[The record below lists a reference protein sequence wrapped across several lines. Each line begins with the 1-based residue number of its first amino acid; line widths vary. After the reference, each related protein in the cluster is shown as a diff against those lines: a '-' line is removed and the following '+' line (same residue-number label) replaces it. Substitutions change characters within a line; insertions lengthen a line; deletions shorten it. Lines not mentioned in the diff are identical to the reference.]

1 MKNDDLK
8 ACPFCGNKPYFTEST
23 VSCDYDG
30 FQDCIIT
37 IKCNCGV
44 SMHKRCTVY
53 PSGEKLGMNAIDMW
67 NRRIS
72 E

>member
-30 FQDCIIT
+30 FQDFSIT
-37 IKCNCGV
+37 IKCACGA
-44 SMHKRCTVY
+44 SMQKYHTVY
-53 PSGEKLGMNAIDMW
+53 PDGTHPTMSAIDMW
-67 NRRIS
+67 NRR
-72 E
+72 ENV